1 MSTISTGWNSGLKL
15 FNGLKVFFSIN
26 PIPLM
31 FGTYGSDATYNEIF
45 QEKLKELGEKRFIK
59 VDAHS
64 KAYITEGICDVYCK
78 VHADYEKH
86 IVNVLE
92 EAEINNKT
100 KFPIYIELKECLL
113 TDSRQGDLTLNI
125 LPKL

>member
-1 MSTISTGWNSGLKL
+1 
-15 FNGLKVFFSIN
+15 
-26 PIPLM
+26 M
-31 FGTYGSDATYNEIF
+31 FDFIKCFYTKSNHPNVWVHY
-45 QEKLKELGEKRFIK
+45 GEKRFIK

-86 IVNVLE
+86 IENVLE